1 MALGV
6 FSDLLDKSQAVGA
19 AATAE
24 VVGEKQQRG
33 SGGASRRAGMVL
45 RFDPGH
51 DAHGRGDIP
60 ELLFRE
66 GLSGYCIRG
75 AEAGAQDWTGAVKS
89 PGERMLASTGTAI
102 ITWGATH

>member
-33 SGGASRRAGMVL
+33 SGRASRAGMVL

-51 DAHGRGDIP
+51 DAREGDIP
-60 ELLFRE
+60 GCSLERPLWLL
-66 GLSGYCIRG
+66 YKG
-75 AEAGAQDWTGAVKS
+75 AEAGAGLDRGCQV
-89 PGERMLASTGTAI
+89 PRGEGRWHLRAQL
-102 ITWGATH
+102 